1 MSKQLIANVEAIVTV
16 RRMGIWLFSA
26 VLMLTLSA
34 CSSGTS
40 TSAPGEQNA
49 AQPQQQPAAEEAKK
63 DPVELVMYSWRPEDK
78 DAYGKFIT
86 EFEKQHEHIK
96 VKFRSFKSTEYN
108 TILTNSLTSG
118 TGVDIVQLRPYSGA
132 TSIADAGYLLP
143 IDDAKGVKDIPQS
156 YLDAARGSDN
166 KVYGVPLSI
175 NSAVIFYNKQL
186 FEENNLQ
193 PPTTWDE
200 LLQVSQALQQ
210 KGIVPIAQAGKAAYL
225 LSIAHSVLG
234 PSAYGGEEYVQKLLS
249 GEINLTDAA
258 FKESIKRMKDLEP
271 YFPPDFIAID
281 DKDAQALFYTGKAA
295 MYINGSYRLE
305 TFEKQNPGMPID
317 ILPALAKEKGGET
330 PMINWVDGSYGIA
343 KATKHPEEAKLFI
356 EFLASKEFGQM
367 FSDELNRLSAIP
379 GVTPKH
385 PLVQKMT
392 QLSEKSMTS
401 YMMLVHFGEGT
412 PTTKTTFEDSLQ
424 GLYINKLTVD
434 QVAEAAQAS
443 ADKWF
448 KPKK

>member
-1 MSKQLIANVEAIVTV
+1 M
-16 RRMGIWLFSA
+16 RRVGVWMFCA
-26 VLMLTLSA
+26 VLVLVLAA
-34 CSSGTS
+34 CSGGAPAS
-40 TSAPGEQNA
+40 TPNGQT
-49 AQPQQQPAAEEAKK
+49 AQPQTPSAEPAKGE
-63 DPVELVMYSWRPEDK
+63 PVELVMYSWRPEDK
-78 DAYGKFIT
+78 EAYAKFIS
-86 EFEKQHEHIK
+86 EFEKKHSNIK
-96 VKFRSFKSTEYN
+96 VKFKPFKSTEYN

-132 TSIADAGYLLP
+132 ESIADAGYLLP
-143 IDDAKGVKDIPQS
+143 IDDVKGVSDIPKA
-156 YLDAARGSDN
+156 YLDAARGSDQ

-175 NSAVIFYNKQL
+175 NSAVIFYNKKM
-186 FEENNLQ
+186 FEENGLQ
-193 PPTTWDE
+193 APQTWEE

-225 LSIAHSVLG
+225 LSIAHSVIG
-234 PSAYGGEEYVQKLLS
+234 PGAYGGNEYVEKLLT
-249 GEINLTDAA
+249 GKVNFNDAA
-258 FKESIKRMKDLEP
+258 FKESVKRMQELAP
-271 YFPPDFIAID
+271 FFPPDFIGID

-317 ILPALAKEKGGET
+317 IVPALAKEKGGEN

-343 KATKHPEEAKLFI
+343 KSTKHPEEARHFI

-367 FSDELNRLSAIP
+367 FSDDLNRLSAIA

-392 QLSEKSMTS
+392 QLSEKSMAP
-401 YMMLVHFGEGT
+401 YLMLVHFGEGT

-424 GLYINKLTVD
+424 GLYIDKLNVD
-434 QVAEAAQAS
+434 QVAEATQAS

-448 KPKK
+448 KPQKP

>member
-1 MSKQLIANVEAIVTV
+1 M
-16 RRMGIWLFSA
+16 RRVGIWLFSA
-26 VLMLTLSA
+26 VLMFVLSA
-34 CSSGTS
+34 CSGGGASTS
-40 TSAPGEQNA
+40 TSAPAEQTPA
-49 AQPQQQPAAEEAKK
+49 TQQPQPAAEEAKK

-78 DAYGKFIT
+78 EAYEKFIA
-86 EFEKQHEHIK
+86 EFEKQHTNIK

-143 IDDAKGVKDIPQS
+143 LDDAKGVQDIPKS
-156 YLDAARGSDN
+156 YLDAARGSDQ

-175 NSAVIFYNKQL
+175 NSAVIFYNKQV
-186 FEENNLQ
+186 FAENGLQ

-234 PSAYGGEEYVQKLLS
+234 PSAYGGEEYVEKLVS
-249 GEINLTDAA
+249 GEIDFTDAA

-317 ILPALAKEKGGET
+317 ILPALAKEKGGAT

-343 KATKHPEEAKLFI
+343 KATKHPEEAKVFI

-367 FSDELNRLSAIP
+367 FSDDLNRLSAIS

-392 QLSEKSMTS
+392 ELSEKSMTS

-424 GLYINKLTVD
+424 GMYINKLTVD
-434 QVAEAAQAS
+434 QVADATKAS
-443 ADKWF
+443 AAKWF
-448 KPKK
+448 QPKK